1 MKNVKDVLIANI
13 KGGVGKSLISWNLAK
28 MLDCELVDI
37 DGQGT
42 LLNDDF
48 TNNDVRIIDSPGVL
62 QDNLSK
68 YISSA
73 DMLIIPTKTSI
84 FDIQATERMIEI
96 ASQFKGKKPILYV
109 LNCFH
114 PHYLADQRFYQYF
127 IDNHSDLQHLIMPE
141 STAFNQA
148 ASYNQSIV
156 EYMPNCYASEKMR
169 ELYNAVKEGIS

>member
-1 MKNVKDVLIANI
+1 MKNVFDVLVANI

-28 MLDCELVDI
+28 MFDCELVDI
-37 DGQGT
+37 DAQGT

-48 TNNDVRIIDSPGVL
+48 TNKDVRIIDSPGVL

-68 YISSA
+68 YINAA
-73 DMLIIPTKTSI
+73 DMVIIPTKTSI
-84 FDIQATERMIEI
+84 FDIQATEKMIEI
-96 ASQFKGKKPILYV
+96 ASQFKDKPILYV

-127 IDNHSDLQHLIMPE
+127 IDNHSDLQYLIMPE

-156 EYMPNCYASEKMR
+156 EYMPNCYAAEKMR
-169 ELYNAVKEGIS
+169 ELYDKVKEGIS